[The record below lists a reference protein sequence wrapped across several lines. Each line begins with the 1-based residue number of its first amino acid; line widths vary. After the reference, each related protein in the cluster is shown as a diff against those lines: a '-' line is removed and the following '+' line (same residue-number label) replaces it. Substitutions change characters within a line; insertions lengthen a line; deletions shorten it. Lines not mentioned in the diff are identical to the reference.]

1 MRYALNGKVALVT
14 GGSNGIG
21 RATCMAFARHGANV
35 VVSDVDEKSGN
46 ETKTHIEA
54 AGGKA
59 IYIACD
65 VADPGAVK
73 HLIDHT
79 VSTYGRLDYAFNNAG
94 IEGDKAATADCSE
107 DNWDRVMGINLK
119 GVWLCMRHEIPQM
132 LQQGGGSIVN
142 CSSVAGLAGFRQ
154 LPAYAASKHG
164 MIGLTKTA
172 ALEYGVKGIR
182 VNALCP
188 GVIQTPMIDR
198 VTENDPA
205 ALEQFKALEPIGRLG
220 EPEEIAE
227 SVVWLCSDK
236 ASFVTGVA
244 FPVDGGFIAQ

>member
-1 MRYALNGKVALVT
+1 
-14 GGSNGIG
+14 
-21 RATCMAFARHGANV
+21 
-35 VVSDVDEKSGN
+35 
-46 ETKTHIEA
+46 
-54 AGGKA
+54 
-59 IYIACD
+59 
-65 VADPGAVK
+65 
-73 HLIDHT
+73 
-79 VSTYGRLDYAFNNAG
+79 
-94 IEGDKAATADCSE
+94 
-107 DNWDRVMGINLK
+107 
-119 GVWLCMRHEIPQM
+119 M
-132 LQQGGGSIVN
+132 LQQDGGSIVN

-220 EPEEIAE
+220 KPEEIAE

-236 ASFVTGVA
+236 ASFVTGVS